1 MIMCNKM
8 DFSNDFMRHS
18 KPCELNTKEHI
29 CRLSIA
35 CKLNLSLRITPL
47 LKRNLKNQAWVKN
60 VRSIATKMIHT
71 ITFLTKMI
79 INSLTIAV
87 SLSNYVII
95 GDIISHE
102 I

>member
-1 MIMCNKM
+1 
-8 DFSNDFMRHS
+8 MRHS

-35 CKLNLSLRITPL
+35 CKLDVSLRITPL

-60 VRSIATKMIHT
+60 VRSIATKILIHT
-71 ITFLTKMI
+71 ITFLAKMI
-79 INSLTIAV
+79 INSLTIVV
-87 SLSNYVII
+87 SLSNCVII

>member
-1 MIMCNKM
+1 MCNKM

-29 CRLSIA
+29 CRLSIT
-35 CKLNLSLRITPL
+35 CKLNVSFCNTPL
-47 LKRNLKNQAWVKN
+47 LKRNLKNQARVKN
-60 VRSIATKMIHT
+60 VSSIATKIMIHT
-71 ITFLTKMI
+71 ITFLAKMI
-79 INSLTIAV
+79 MNSLTIAV

-95 GDIISHE
+95 GDIITHE